1 MKEVVFCIQI
11 EKIFLLVANLL
22 QSNSVESTGSVS
34 QSSNTPERSD
44 EELLK
49 LFRAGNASAFD
60 ALVHR
65 YEGELFG
72 YLNRYLRNRELAEDT
87 FQTTFMTVYQKAETF
102 EEGKRFKPWLY
113 AIATNQAID
122 ASRKRKRRQT
132 ISLENEWDSG
142 ESSAKAGSLRDVLES
157 NNEKP
162 DSSAMMDEKKV
173 QVRQAIDTLPENL
186 RQVLLLA
193 YFHEFKYQEISEV
206 LEIPLGTVKSRLH
219 AALEKFQQSWER
231 MQDMV
236 S

>member
-1 MKEVVFCIQI
+1 MH
-11 EKIFLLVANLL
+11 
-22 QSNSVESTGSVS
+22 SSSVESIGSVS
-34 QSSNTPERSD
+34 QSSNIPERSD
-44 EELLK
+44 EELVK
-49 LFRAGNASAFD
+49 LFRAGNTSAFD

-132 ISLENEWDSG
+132 ISIENEWESG

-162 DSSAMMDEKKV
+162 DSLAMMDEKKV
-173 QVRQAIDTLPENL
+173 QVRKAIDTLPENL

-231 MQDMV
+231 MQDVV

>member
-1 MKEVVFCIQI
+1 M
-11 EKIFLLVANLL
+11 
-22 QSNSVESTGSVS
+22 S

-132 ISLENEWDSG
+132 ISLENEWDNG

-173 QVRQAIDTLPENL
+173 QVRKAIDTLPENL

>member
-1 MKEVVFCIQI
+1 MKEVVFCVQI

-87 FQTTFMTVYQKAETF
+87 FQTTFMTVYQKADTF

>member
-22 QSNSVESTGSVS
+22 QSSSVESTGSVS

-132 ISLENEWDSG
+132 ISLENEWDNG

-173 QVRQAIDTLPENL
+173 QVRKAIDTLPENL